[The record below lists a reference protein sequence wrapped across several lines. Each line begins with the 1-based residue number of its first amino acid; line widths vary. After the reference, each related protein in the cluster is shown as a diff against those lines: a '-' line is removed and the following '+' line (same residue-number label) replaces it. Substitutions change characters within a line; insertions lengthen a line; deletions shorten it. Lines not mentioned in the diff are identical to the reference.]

1 MVRMSN
7 SLSRRGFLA
16 VTGAAF
22 AMPALAQSVVPPVA
36 PPQTDTQ
43 KPVRSFTLSDAS
55 VAKFKAIAPQVP
67 AFVAAYFA
75 ARGGQPTSWTY
86 EDGCIW
92 KSALDLYAVTKDKA
106 FLDYVT
112 TEMQARVLPDGA
124 LPGHHPS
131 DFTLDNINASKVLF
145 PMYALTGEDR
155 FRKAMELPIAQLHGQ
170 PRTQS
175 GNYWHKQVYPNQVWL
190 DGVYMAQPVQTAYA
204 KLANKPELFADT
216 VRQLQVIEKVMK
228 KPNGLYYHGWDESR
242 KEAWANPQTGLS
254 ECVWGRAMGW
264 WTAALVDI
272 YDESA
277 GLDPAGRAE
286 VARITRDTLMALL
299 KARSKRK
306 LWYQVVDQQDREGNY
321 EEASGSLMI
330 SYGLLKGARLG
341 IVGAKEK
348 AAGLESLHACIDTFL
363 TPEALNG
370 TVSVAGLGG
379 KGRYRDGTYGYY
391 LTEKVRAND
400 AKGVG
405 PLFWGLSEVL
415 RG

>member
-1 MVRMSN
+1 MVHTSN
-7 SLSRRGFLA
+7 LFNRRGFLA
-16 VTGAAF
+16 AAGAVVAL
-22 AMPALAQSVVPPVA
+22 PAAAQPVA
-36 PPQTDTQ
+36 PPQTMTTT
-43 KPVRSFTLSDAS
+43 PVRSFTLNDAS
-55 VAKFKAIAPQVP
+55 TAKLKAIAPQAP
-67 AFVAAYFA
+67 AFVTAYFA
-75 ARGGQPTSWTY
+75 SRGGQPTSWTY

-92 KSALDLYAVTKDKA
+92 KSALDLYGVMQDKA

-124 LPGHHPS
+124 LPGHHPA

-145 PMYALTGEDR
+145 PMYALTGEAR
-155 FRKAMELPIAQLHGQ
+155 FRQAMELPMAQLHDQ

-175 GNYWHKQVYPNQVWL
+175 GNYWHKEVYPNQVWL
-190 DGVYMAQPVQTAYA
+190 DGVYMAQPVQVAYA

-242 KEAWANPQTGLS
+242 KEAWADPQTGLS
-254 ECVWGRAMGW
+254 QCVWGRAMGW

-272 YDESA
+272 YGESD

-286 VARITRDTLMALL
+286 VARITRDTLTAAL
-299 KARSKRK
+299 KFRSKRK

-330 SYGLLKGARLG
+330 AYGLLKGARLG

-348 AAGLESLHACIDTFL
+348 AAGLESLHACIDIFL
-363 TPEALNG
+363 TPDALNG

-379 KGRYRDGTYGYY
+379 RGRYRDGTYAYY

-405 PLFWGLSEVL
+405 PLFWSLSEAL